1 MSSQPS
7 PTIHRRQVWFQRS
20 DPEIHL
26 YYVDAFPP
34 DYPKSK
40 GVILLIHGFPESSH
54 QFRKVMAPL
63 ANAGYRVIAPEYR
76 GAGYS
81 SEPPTGYTKKQLSTD
96 LHQLLTEH
104 LDIEE
109 KVHVVGHDIGG
120 MIAHAYCS
128 QYSDDVA
135 SVIWGE
141 CPLPGSKLYE
151 NAKHSRM
158 LWHFDFQS
166 TPEISVAL
174 VTGRE
179 RMYIKYFFDRLAQD
193 PSCFSQEDLDFY
205 ATQYSMPGALRAGFD
220 AFANFEN
227 DAEDNRRWR
236 EQSGLVRIRSMMLN
250 GEGIFVT
257 EEAEKMAKEFY
268 ENVTMGVVRGSG
280 HWIAEEQPEAFV
292 EEVLKFVSQ

>member
-7 PTIHRRQVWFQRS
+7 PIIHRRQAWLQRS
-20 DPEIHL
+20 DPEIRL
-26 YYVDAFPP
+26 YYLDALTSH
-34 DYPKSK
+34 YPKSK
-40 GVILLIHGFPESSH
+40 GVILLIHGLPESSY
-54 QFRKVMAPL
+54 QFRKVITPL

-81 SEPPTGYTKKQLSTD
+81 SKPPSGYTKKQLSTD

-104 LDIEE
+104 LNVQEN
-109 KVHVVGHDIGG
+109 VHIVGHDIGG

-128 QYSDDVA
+128 QYPANVA

-141 CPLPGSKLYE
+141 CPLPRSTVYE
-151 NAKHSRM
+151 NTKHSRT

-179 RMYIKYFFDRLAQD
+179 RMYIKHFYDRLAQD

-205 ATQYSMPGALRAGFD
+205 ATQYSMLGALRAGFD
-220 AFANFEN
+220 VYANF
-227 DAEDNRRWR
+227 
-236 EQSGLVRIRSMMLN
+236 
-250 GEGIFVT
+250 
-257 EEAEKMAKEFY
+257 
-268 ENVTMGVVRGSG
+268 
-280 HWIAEEQPEAFV
+280 
-292 EEVLKFVSQ
+292 